1 MIDAQTATRR
11 LKTLIDAIPDDIKVP
26 LEMIAADIKEKR
38 RKTIL
43 YRLIKPCHLLYRTIR
58 SHGGEG

>member
-26 LEMIAADIKEKR
+26 LEMIAAQAYYYIHPAVGDIKDKR
-38 RKTIL
+38 W
-43 YRLIKPCHLLYRTIR
+43 
-58 SHGGEG
+58 